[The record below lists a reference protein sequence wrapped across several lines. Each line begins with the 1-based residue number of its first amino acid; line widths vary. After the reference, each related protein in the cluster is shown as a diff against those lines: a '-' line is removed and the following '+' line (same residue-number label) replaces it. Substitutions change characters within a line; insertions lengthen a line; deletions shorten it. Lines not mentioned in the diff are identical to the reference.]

1 MRNIWVIMRRELTG
15 YFATPVAYVF
25 LVIFLALSGSLTF
38 YVGSFFERGQ
48 ADLQSFFT
56 YQPWLYL
63 VLIPAISMR
72 LWAEERKTG
81 TAELLLTLPISMSEA
96 VLGKFLAAWSFTAL
110 ALVFTFP
117 IWITVNLLGSP
128 DNGVIFAGY
137 LGSLL
142 MAGAYLA
149 IGACFSALS
158 KNQVVAFVVSAA
170 VCFLFTL
177 SGTPLV
183 LNFFAGWLPQVAV
196 EIVAGFSFLTHYA
209 AMTRGVIDLRDI
221 VFFASLIGVFLYVNT
236 ILVDLNKA
244 E

>member
-110 ALVFTFP
+110 ALVFSFP
-117 IWITVNLLGSP
+117 IWVTVNLLGSP

-221 VFFASLIGVFLYVNT
+221 VFFASLIGVFLYANT

>member
-38 YVGSFFERGQ
+38 YVGSFFDRGQ

-81 TAELLLTLPISMSEA
+81 TAELLLTLPISLSEA

-117 IWITVNLLGSP
+117 IWITVNLLGNP

-183 LNFFAGWLPQVAV
+183 LNFFTGWLPPTAV

>member
-81 TAELLLTLPISMSEA
+81 TAELLLTLPISISEA
-96 VLGKFLAAWSFTAL
+96 VLGKFLAAWCFTAL
-110 ALVFTFP
+110 ALALTFP

-128 DNGVIFAGY
+128 DNGVIFSGY

-183 LNFFAGWLPQVAV
+183 LNFFAGWAPQMVV
-196 EIVAGFSFLTHYA
+196 DVVAGFSFLTHYA
-209 AMTRGVIDLRDI
+209 AMSRGVIDLRDI
-221 VFFASLIGVFLYVNT
+221 VFFASLIGVFLYANT